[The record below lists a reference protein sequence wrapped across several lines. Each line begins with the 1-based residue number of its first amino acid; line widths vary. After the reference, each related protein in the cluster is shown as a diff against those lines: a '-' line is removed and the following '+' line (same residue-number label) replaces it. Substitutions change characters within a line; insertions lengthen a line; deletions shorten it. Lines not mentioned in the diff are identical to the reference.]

1 MTDVPEYERGS
12 TGPESARVSIE
23 NAIGKTIDHIWFG
36 PDPSIYP
43 DVHQGE
49 RLVLHFTDGTNLEIM
64 IGSNLGAE
72 TFRKGLR
79 APEARL
85 SFIPLFHEETRPED

>member
-12 TGPESARVSIE
+12 TGPESARVSME

-36 PDPSIYP
+36 PDPSDHP

-49 RLVLHFTDGTNLEIM
+49 RLVFHFTDGSDLEIV
-64 IGSNLGAE
+64 IGSNLGSE
-72 TFRKGLR
+72 MFRKGLR
-79 APEARL
+79 TTHARL
-85 SFIPLFHEETRPED
+85 SFIPLYRETLTI